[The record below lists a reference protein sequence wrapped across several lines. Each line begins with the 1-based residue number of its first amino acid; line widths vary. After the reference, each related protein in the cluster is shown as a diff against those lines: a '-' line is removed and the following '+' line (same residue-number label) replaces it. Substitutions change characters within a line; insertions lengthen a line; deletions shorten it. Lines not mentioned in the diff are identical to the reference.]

1 MNIFRITL
9 IFLTFFCFTLP
20 LSAQDNEDICEK
32 LLSYNE
38 RVKYNYDYDSIK
50 TQGMNLYIEYRKSSY
65 LLKETNEYIDCPAYS
80 SIKIFDESRYAL
92 QEYTELLAEENFNK
106 NDFEEL
112 FTDFQEAYAEV
123 DSIYPYL
130 FLDIAISYM
139 QRWAEML
146 GKSETMFYLA
156 EDIYMECD
164 KLLKNYLNVDPY
176 RDNIRLI
183 ENEERFANLLFFSER
198 YEQAAPHYRKAT
210 NYYKQIQKGRED
222 IPQEIIISTI
232 REGRSYYQAKRY
244 DVAIRVFGSIFDWE
258 ENIKKH
264 KELQSY
270 YLSDRAI
277 THYWIGKSYYMK
289 GDYKNA
295 EKNYKIAEKEFKVDL
310 KYGDQMILAPFGDF
324 YLSKAKLCYSKEKNK
339 KAFKALA
346 QAKQCYDSALSNI
359 NLDNYAECIDMI
371 GEEFRNSED
380 WEGYFKL
387 KESYLISIKK
397 IMDLSFN
404 ISTNPN
410 HYMERVLQLT
420 EDYVSRRQH
429 KKALQCLISSRNI
442 IKDWQDS
449 NFTEINIDLYKDILK
464 NMIREKNYLGED
476 EQLEIQELN
485 EIEKRR

>member
-1 MNIFRITL
+1 MT
-9 IFLTFFCFTLP
+9 
-20 LSAQDNEDICEK
+20 LSAQDNNSICEK

-38 RVKYNYDYDSIK
+38 RIKYNYDYDSIK
-50 TQGMNLYIEYRKSSY
+50 AQGINLYIEYKKYSH
-65 LLKETNEYIDCPAYS
+65 LLNESNEYIDCQPFS

-92 QEYTELLAEENFNK
+92 QEYTELLFEKDFSKEN
-106 NDFEEL
+106 FEEL
-112 FTDFQEAYAEV
+112 FIDFQEAYAEV
-123 DSIYPYL
+123 DSLYPFL

-139 QRWAEML
+139 QRWAEMF
-146 GKSETMFYLA
+146 GKSESMFYLT
-156 EDIYMECD
+156 EDMYMECD
-164 KLLKNYLNVDPY
+164 KLLKEYLKVDPY

-183 ENEERFANLLFFSER
+183 ENEERFANLLFFSKR

-244 DVAIRVFGSIFDWE
+244 DVAIRVFGSIFDWD

-277 THYWIGKSYYMK
+277 THYWIGQSYYMK

-295 EKNYKIAEKEFKVDL
+295 EKNYKLAEKEFKVDL
-310 KYGDQMILAPFGDF
+310 RYGDQMILAPFGDL

-346 QAKQCYDSALSNI
+346 LAKQCYDSALSNI

-380 WEGYFKL
+380 WGSYFKL

-397 IMDLSFN
+397 TMDLSFN
-404 ISTNPN
+404 INSNPN
-410 HYMERVLQLT
+410 HYMERALQLT

-429 KKALQCLISSRNI
+429 KKALQCLISSKNI

-464 NMIREKNYLGED
+464 DIIREKNYLGED
-476 EQLEIQELN
+476 EQLEIKELK
-485 EIEKRR
+485 EIEKRG